1 MLVVSNHVSYLDP
14 PFIISVLIDRYPDE
28 IVRAPAKAE
37 LFSLAGFDRLL
48 TSLGAFPVQRTGRD
62 LRVLRRMTQ
71 VLRRQKMLLYPEG
84 GRSLSGSLEV
94 GVRAV
99 GRVVLE
105 AKPIVIPAAI
115 LGTERVLSPRMKLPR
130 LFQRLQVRFGAPLAW
145 EPPAHLSRKEAA
157 QYVTDR
163 LMEGIRRLLEAP
175 PEAHRGSRAA
185 QAAPQARPGQA
196 PQGVQSTQAAAGGA
210 RAAQGEALAAGPTDD
225 GRLRYHH
232 AGSGS

>member
-14 PFIISVLIDRYPDE
+14 PFIMSVLIERFPDE
-28 IVRAPAKAE
+28 FVRAPAKAE

-62 LRVLRRMTQ
+62 LRVLRRMTR
-71 VLRRQKMLLYPEG
+71 VLRHQKMVLYPEG

-99 GRVVLE
+99 GRIVLE

-130 LFQRLQVRFGAPLAW
+130 LFQRLEVRFGAPLAW
-145 EPPAHLSRKEAA
+145 QPPAHLSRKEAA

-175 PEAHRGSRAA
+175 PGGRAA
-185 QAAPQARPGQA
+185 EAAQPQAHAAAPRTDGPSDEGQ
-196 PQGVQSTQAAAGGA
+196 
-210 RAAQGEALAAGPTDD
+210 
-225 GRLRYHH
+225 LRYRH
-232 AGSGS
+232 AGSGP

>member
-1 MLVVSNHVSYLDP
+1 MLVVSNHVSYLDA
-14 PFIISVLIDRYPDE
+14 PFIISVLIERYPDE
-28 IVRAPAKAE
+28 IVRAPAKAD
-37 LFSLAGFDRLL
+37 LFSLACFDRLL

-71 VLRRQKMLLYPEG
+71 VLRHQKMVLYPEG
-84 GRSLSGSLEV
+84 GRSQSGALEA

-99 GRVVLE
+99 GWVVLE

-130 LFQRLQVRFGAPLAW
+130 LFQRLEVRFGAPLAW
-145 EPPAHLSRKEAA
+145 QPPAHLTRKEAA

-175 PEAHRGSRAA
+175 PGGRQAEAA
-185 QAAPQARPGQA
+185 QPQAR
-196 PQGVQSTQAAAGGA
+196 AAAP
-210 RAAQGEALAAGPTDD
+210 RTDGPTDE
-225 GRLRYHH
+225 GQLRYRH
-232 AGSGS
+232 AGCGP